1 MSDIFCS
8 VLISVDV
15 TFVLHMYKSRF
26 FSRVV
31 AVVLLI
37 EIRVDQPYSM
47 FINYVEIVII
57 FYQIVTE
64 LRVS

>member
-1 MSDIFCS
+1 
-8 VLISVDV
+8 
-15 TFVLHMYKSRF
+15 MYKSRF